1 MVGALTPFAIV
12 LGGALAVVL
21 IFSSFWQTVV
31 ERVRNFGSFYRYE
44 LDVAD
49 VKVRSEDLGYVVLTV
64 AAIVWFAIIVVLRP
78 SVVVGALYLPM
89 VLGFSLYAVKVY
101 LRARVARRIKQ
112 FHQQLEGVMRSLAG
126 AVRVG
131 LGLRQALVLVTDQS
145 RDPAR
150 RELTRVIGATNL
162 GTSIFDALDEMGRRL
177 PLAET
182 QMFAR
187 VIRVQSRSGG
197 DLAEVLD
204 GLAETIRDRR
214 RFERRLSGLIAQSRA
229 TAWLL
234 GLLPLFMCAFI
245 LLTQPEMRSAA
256 LTTGLGQTLLALGIA
271 LDAAAVFFLVR
282 LTKLDV

>member
-1 MVGALTPFAIV
+1 MVGALAPFAIV
-12 LGGALAVVL
+12 IGGALAVVF

-49 VKVRSEDLGYVVLTV
+49 VKVRSEDLGYIVLTV
-64 AAIVWFAIIVVLRP
+64 SALVWFATIVVFHP
-78 SVVVGALYLPM
+78 SVLFGALYLPM
-89 VLGFSLYAVKVY
+89 VLGLSLYGVKVY

-131 LGLRQALVLVTDQS
+131 LGLRQALVLVTAQS

-150 RELTRVIGATNL
+150 RELTRVIGASNL

-177 PLAET
+177 PLSET
-182 QMFAR
+182 QMLAR
-187 VIRVQSRSGG
+187 VIRVQSQSGG
-197 DLAEVLD
+197 DLAEVLE

-214 RFERRLSGLIAQSRA
+214 RFDRRLTGLIAQSRA

-245 LLTQPEMRSAA
+245 LLTQPQLRDAV
-256 LTTGLGQTLLALGIA
+256 LTTGLGRSIIAIGIL

>member
-1 MVGALTPFAIV
+1 MVGALAPFAIV

-31 ERVRNFGSFYRYE
+31 ERVKNFGSFYRYE

-49 VKVRSEDLGYVVLTV
+49 VKIRSEDLGYVVLTV